1 MNNPLTPRRSPKPR
15 YHHGDLQKAA
25 LRRGREIV
33 ALRGPDALT
42 LRGLARELGVTAT
55 ALVYYFGS
63 RGGLRSAV
71 AAAVLADLEKEAFAG
86 AIGAARTSPEV
97 VGSAWVAY
105 AEKNPYLYRLASGEG
120 WRDQPRVPNG
130 LDAGGLAVPSPRRVL
145 QTAFARRTRRFG
157 LPAGDAAR
165 ADLCAFTIHGLALA
179 RMDGAGR
186 DAVAHALG
194 RLAPDSPG
202 TAPTA

>member
-1 MNNPLTPRRSPKPR
+1 MNDPLPPRRSPKPR
-15 YHHGDLQKAA
+15 YHHGNLHQAA

-55 ALVYYFGS
+55 ALVYHFGS
-63 RGGLRSAV
+63 RTGLRSAV
-71 AAAVLADLEKEAFAG
+71 AASVLADLERAAFAE
-86 AIGAARTSPEV
+86 AIGPARTSPEV
-97 VGSAWVAY
+97 VGKAWVAY
-105 AEKNPYLYRLASGEG
+105 AENNPFLYRLASGEG
-120 WRDQPRVPNG
+120 WRDQPRAPTG

-145 QTAFARRTRRFG
+145 QTAFARRTRRLG
-157 LPAGDAAR
+157 LPGGDVAR
-165 ADLCAFTIHGLALA
+165 AELFSFTIHGLALA

-194 RLAPDSPG
+194 QLAQ
-202 TAPTA
+202 APTG

>member
-1 MNNPLTPRRSPKPR
+1 MNDPLSPRRISKPR
-15 YHHGDLQKAA
+15 YHHGNLHQVA

-55 ALVYYFGS
+55 ALVYHFGS
-63 RGGLRSAV
+63 RAGLRSAV
-71 AAAVLADLEKEAFAG
+71 AAAVLADVEKAAFTDAKG
-86 AIGAARTSPEV
+86 VARAAPEV
-97 VGSAWVAY
+97 VGEAWIAY
-105 AEKNPYLYRLASGEG
+105 AEKNPFLYRLASGEG
-120 WRDQPRVPNG
+120 WRDQPRVPTG

-145 QTAFARRTRRFG
+145 QTAFARRTRRIG
-157 LPAGDAAR
+157 LPGGDAAR
-165 ADLCAFTIHGLALA
+165 AELFSLTIHGLALA

-194 RLAPDSPG
+194 QLGRAPMG
-202 TAPTA
+202 

>member
-1 MNNPLTPRRSPKPR
+1 MNDPLTPRRAPKPR
-15 YHHGDLQKAA
+15 YHHGKLHEAA

-33 ALRGPDALT
+33 ALFGPDALT

-55 ALVYYFGS
+55 ALVYHFGS
-63 RGGLRSAV
+63 RAGLRSAV
-71 AAAVLADLEKEAFAG
+71 AAAVLTDLEKAAFGDAKS
-86 AIGAARTSPEV
+86 AARTSPEV

-105 AEKNPYLYRLASGEG
+105 AEENPFLYRLASGEG
-120 WRDQPRVPNG
+120 WRGQPRVPTG

-145 QTAFARRTRRFG
+145 QTAFARRTRRIG
-157 LPAGDAAR
+157 LPAGDEAR
-165 ADLCAFTIHGLALA
+165 AELYSFTIHGLALA

-194 RLAPDSPG
+194 QLRAAPPG
-202 TAPTA
+202 